1 MFIAD
6 SKIKEL
12 NSSLITPFKED
23 AIGPVSYDLTARQ
36 FHLLKNGEAE
46 SKVKIELLPLESVF
60 VSTEETINLP
70 ANLLAVVN
78 IRNSK
83 LRQGLN
89 LESPIYYPGHHTR
102 VFFRLTNF
110 SNEKIILSAGEK
122 YAAAY
127 FSPVDGAVDQPYQG
141 TFQDEFDFTGMAGYT
156 NQYKKAMHQVQDK
169 LKDLKDLEKGIY
181 GNVMV
186 LMTIFVA
193 LFSLITINVNLVKE
207 GSDGAYLIR
216 LLVFNLGTVGSIFA
230 LIGCVQSMLKSEGI
244 NKCLVGLSVLCFLA
258 AIYLAIRA

>member
-1 MFIAD
+1 
-6 SKIKEL
+6 
-12 NSSLITPFKED
+12 
-23 AIGPVSYDLTARQ
+23 
-36 FHLLKNGEAE
+36 
-46 SKVKIELLPLESVF
+46 
-60 VSTEETINLP
+60 
-70 ANLLAVVN
+70 
-78 IRNSK
+78 
-83 LRQGLN
+83 
-89 LESPIYYPGHHTR
+89 
-102 VFFRLTNF
+102 
-110 SNEKIILSAGEK
+110 
-122 YAAAY
+122 
-127 FSPVDGAVDQPYQG
+127 
-141 TFQDEFDFTGMAGYT
+141 MAGYT

-181 GNVMV
+181 GNVMI

-258 AIYLAIRA
+258 AIYLAIKA